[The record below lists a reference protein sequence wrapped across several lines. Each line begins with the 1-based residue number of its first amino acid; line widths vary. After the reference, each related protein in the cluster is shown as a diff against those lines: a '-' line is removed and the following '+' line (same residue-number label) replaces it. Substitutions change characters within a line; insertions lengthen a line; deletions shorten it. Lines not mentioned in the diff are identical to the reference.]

1 MKIVLA
7 GGGTGGHIAPA
18 LAVAEALHEAIPGL
32 DVGFVATPRA
42 VDRRMYAPFGDAV
55 RVLNPPRIDG
65 GLLGKLLLPVSSAI
79 AVARASSLLREMN
92 PSAILATGGYSSF
105 FCAIAGW
112 LRSIPVLLHESNA
125 IPGKANRLAGCFAR
139 KVLVGFECAGRAF
152 GGKAVVTG
160 NPVRASLKRIDRDEA
175 GRMLG
180 LDPSKPTV
188 LVLGGSQG
196 ARTLND
202 LALTA
207 PEGLQ
212 IIIQCGERDHERTSS
227 KAQGRKGFLVIPFAG
242 EPAPIYSAADL
253 AIARAGAMTLTEL
266 CHFGLPSILVPY
278 PFAADDH
285 QTANAAVAASSGGAI
300 VVSEADLSPDRV
312 WAMIS
317 ELLADPARLSRM
329 SMALSGVLPQ
339 GSAMT
344 IAKLLLEEARAGGR
358 P

>member
-1 MKIVLA
+1 VKIVLA
-7 GGGTGGHIAPA
+7 GGGTGGHIATA
-18 LAVAEALHEAIPGL
+18 LAVADALCESAPGM
-32 DVGFVATPRA
+32 DVEFVATPRA
-42 VDRRMYAPFGDAV
+42 VDREMYAPFGDAV
-55 RVLNPPRIDG
+55 KVLNPPRIDG
-65 GLLGKLLLPVSSAI
+65 GLLGKLLLPVSAAI
-79 AVARASSLLREMN
+79 AVARASSLLGEMN

-105 FCAIAGW
+105 FCVIAGW
-112 LRSIPVLLHESNA
+112 LRGIPVLLHESNA
-125 IPGKANRLAGCFAR
+125 VPGKANRLAGCFAR
-139 KVLVGFECAGRAF
+139 RVLVGFECAGRVF

-160 NPVRASLKRIDRDEA
+160 NPVRASLRRMNRQEA
-175 GRMLG
+175 GRLLG

-207 PEGLQ
+207 PANLQ
-212 IIIQCGERDHERTSS
+212 IVLQCGERDYERVSS
-227 KAQGRKGFLVIPFAG
+227 KAQGRPGFLVVPFAG
-242 EPAPIYSAADL
+242 DPAPIYSAADL

-266 CHFGLPSILVPY
+266 CHFGIPSILVPY

-300 VVSEADLSPDRV
+300 IMSEADLSADRV
-312 WAMIS
+312 WDLIS
-317 ELLADPARLSRM
+317 ELLADPARLSGM
-329 SMALSGVLPQ
+329 SRVLPGVFPQ

>member
-1 MKIVLA
+1 VKIVLA

-18 LAVAEALHEAIPGL
+18 LAVADALREAVPGL
-32 DVGFVATPRA
+32 AVGFVATPRA
-42 VDRRMYAPFGDAV
+42 VDREMYSPFSDAV
-55 RVLNPPRIDG
+55 RVLNPPRIDR
-65 GLLGKLLLPVSSAI
+65 GLLGKLLLPVTSAI
-79 AVARASSLLREMN
+79 AVARASSLLGEMN

-112 LRSIPVLLHESNA
+112 LRGIPVLLHESNA
-125 IPGKANRLAGCFAR
+125 IPGKANRLAGFFAR
-139 KVLVGFECAGRAF
+139 RVLVGFESAGRAF

-160 NPVRASLKRIDRDEA
+160 NPVRASLKRMDRGEA
-175 GRMLG
+175 GRLLG
-180 LDPSKPTV
+180 LDPSKSTV

-202 LALTA
+202 LALSA
-207 PEGLQ
+207 PAGLQ
-212 IIIQCGERDHERTSS
+212 IVLQCGEKDYERASS
-227 KAQGRKGFLVIPFAG
+227 KAKGRPGFLVIPFAG
-242 EPAPIYSAADL
+242 DPAPIYSAADL

-285 QTANAAVAASSGGAI
+285 QTANAVAAASSGGAI
-300 VVSEADLSPDRV
+300 VLSEADLSADLV
-312 WAMIS
+312 WALVS
-317 ELLADPARLSRM
+317 ELLADPARRSRM
-329 SMALSGVLPQ
+329 SLALSGVFPQ
-339 GSAMT
+339 ESAMT